1 MKEDKPKRR
10 CSVCGTVLSSR
21 NKCKNKC
28 FLHKKT
34 YVTTR
39 MIAALFREKKL
50 KEDEN
55 GKADNEGGTKRGRK
69 RRKGKKR

>member
-21 NKCKNKC
+21 NKC

-55 GKADNEGGTKRGRK
+55 GKADNEGGGTKRGR
-69 RRKGKKR
+69 RNRSRKKR